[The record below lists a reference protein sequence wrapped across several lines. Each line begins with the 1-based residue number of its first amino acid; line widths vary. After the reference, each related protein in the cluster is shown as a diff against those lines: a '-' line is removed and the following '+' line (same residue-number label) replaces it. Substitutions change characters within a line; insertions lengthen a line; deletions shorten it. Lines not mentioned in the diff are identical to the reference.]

1 MEFKI
6 EPLVGC
12 NFLLFGEKRENLR
25 NMLDNKYDKTFKEK
39 IRICITFFHLYLK
52 MINLQV

>member
-25 NMLDNKYDKTFKEK
+25 NMLDNKYDRQLRQVEDYIGMLQVNEK
-39 IRICITFFHLYLK
+39 ID
-52 MINLQV
+52 